1 MIKRRIL
8 VKGSRV
14 QDVGYRLFLYYEA
27 ENLGLAGL
35 QARNVGKDVE
45 ILAEGEENC
54 MNEFV
59 KFIKE
64 NYPKHAEV
72 EKVEVYDY
80 NGVVMDI
87 ERYYR
92 SLTVEQLAK
101 IVDAGLGLVGGQ
113 SKILEKQDSMLKKQ
127 DSMLKKQDL
136 MIQKQDEMLKKQD
149 LMIQKQDLMIQKQD
163 EMLKKQ
169 DLMIQ
174 KQDEM
179 LNELR
184 ELRKDLKAFIDE
196 RFKRIEDEI
205 KTIKE
210 KIGLR

>member
-59 KFIKE
+59 KFIRE

-113 SKILEKQDSMLKKQ
+113 SKMLKKQ

-149 LMIQKQDLMIQKQD
+149 LMIQKQDEMLKKQDLMIQ
-163 EMLKKQ
+163 KQ

>member
-8 VKGSRV
+8 VKGARV

-27 ENLGLAGL
+27 ESLGLAGL

-54 MNEFV
+54 MDEFV

-72 EKVEVYDY
+72 EKIEVYDY
-80 NGVVMDI
+80 NGGVMDI

-101 IVDAGLGLVGGQ
+101 MVDAELGLVGGQ
-113 SKILEKQDSMLKKQ
+113 SKMLEKQDSML
-127 DSMLKKQDL
+127 
-136 MIQKQDEMLKKQD
+136 EKQD
-149 LMIQKQDLMIQKQD
+149 LMIQKQDLMIQKQDKILEKQDEMLKKQD

-174 KQDEM
+174 KQDEI

-196 RFKRIEDEI
+196 RFKRIEEEI
-205 KTIKE
+205 KIIK
-210 KIGLR
+210 KKVGLR

>member
-59 KFIKE
+59 KFIRE

-113 SKILEKQDSMLKKQ
+113 SKMLKKQ

-136 MIQKQDEMLKKQD
+136 MIQ
-149 LMIQKQDLMIQKQD
+149 
-163 EMLKKQ
+163 KQ

>member
-149 LMIQKQDLMIQKQD
+149 LMIQKQD
-163 EMLKKQ
+163 
-169 DLMIQ
+169 
-174 KQDEM
+174 EM